1 MPCLRTSLWTKRVIS
16 PPRRESSRII
26 TQQAFSHSLGGKRSF
41 AQAACGV
48 ALMQLGGAEE
58 RREMVQRRFPCAGGE
73 LFELA
78 VSAAVVS
85 AVVIMARFVWMY
97 PEVSSAL
104 AVSR

>member
-1 MPCLRTSLWTKRVIS
+1 
-16 PPRRESSRII
+16 
-26 TQQAFSHSLGGKRSF
+26 
-41 AQAACGV
+41 
-48 ALMQLGGAEE
+48 MQLGGAEE

-97 PEVSSAL
+97 PDVSSAL
-104 AVSR
+104 SVSRDQAQGSVAALATLAFTGVRRVILRRTSVRDYRRRSTPLFASLPG